1 MKRNFLSTP
10 GYPGARLLG
19 TETEPRPLPV
29 PVGIIVPDGTNLE
42 MLKEEIASWL
52 ITDQPAELI
61 FDVEPNRTYLAV
73 ADDSFDLDEF
83 VTLGIGT
90 ITFICPMPYKLGYT
104 QTVDFQTSALGLTA
118 NVQNKGTVH
127 SNPIIEID
135 IKNQTHFRC
144 MVWWG
149 ILK

>member
-1 MKRNFLSTP
+1 MVNNGSTSRA
-10 GYPGARLLG
+10 Y
-19 TETEPRPLPV
+19 
-29 PVGIIVPDGTNLE
+29 
-42 MLKEEIASWL
+42 
-52 ITDQPAELI
+52 

-90 ITFICPMPYKLGYT
+90 ITFICPMPYKLGPT

-135 IKNQTHFRC
+135 IKNQTHF
-144 MVWWG
+144 
-149 ILK
+149 